1 MDAFPDDSRRVEL
14 ANSMTHGLGAVLA
27 IAALVVM
34 VVSAALRGGARHVV
48 GVSLFGACLVVLY
61 TMSTLYHA
69 FQGPRVKKV
78 FHVFDHAA
86 IFLLI
91 AGSFTPFGLRIGGL
105 LGVVSLAGLWLGAAA
120 GIALVMRPQGV
131 GKKARAAIYV
141 GLGWAMVPLAPAL
154 LAQVGWH
161 GITLLV
167 AGGVFYT
174 VGAVIYALRRPDPF
188 PRTFGF
194 HEIFHLLVIAA
205 AACHFVAVA
214 RVAV

>member
-1 MDAFPDDSRRVEL
+1 VPV
-14 ANSMTHGLGAVLA
+14 GAS
-27 IAALVVM
+27 IYAA
-34 VVSAALRGGARHVV
+34 S
-48 GVSLFGACLVVLY
+48 VVLVFA
-61 TMSTLYHA
+61 TSSLYHCLHWEQPA
-69 FQGPRVKKV
+69 RGLLGRI
-78 FHVFDHAA
+78 DHAA